1 MRRQEKEIKS
11 KSEIENI
18 ISKPDVCR
26 LALSINN
33 IPYIVPVSF
42 GYKDNSIFIHSAAEG
57 KKIEIL
63 RENNNVCLEF
73 DTDTEIIKGEIACKW
88 SMRYRSVIAFGKAYF
103 VEEKVKKRKALEII
117 MNHYTKESS
126 GIEFSEEALNKTAVI
141 EIILTSMF
149 GKQSGF

>member
-1 MRRQEKEIKS
+1 MRRKEKEIKL

-18 ISKPDVCR
+18 ISKADVCR
-26 LALSINN
+26 LALSFDN

-42 GYKDNSIFIHSAAEG
+42 GYKDNSVFIHSAAEG

-63 RENNNVCLEF
+63 KKNNNVCLEF

-88 SMRYRSVIAFGKAYF
+88 SMKYRSVIAFGKAYF
-103 VEEKVKKRKALEII
+103 IEENIEKRKALEII
-117 MNHYTKESS
+117 MKHYTNGSNE
-126 GIEFSEEALNKTAVI
+126 IEFSEEALNKTAVI
-141 EIILTSMF
+141 EVILTSIF